1 MNAAER
7 GAFLRS
13 VQLYDEVTVALDD
26 RTLDIL
32 DRRRRTAT
40 VHRRG
45 WLVRRMLL
53 AADVIGLSLAFL
65 VAEVL
70 FGPGRGTGNALSERT
85 ELLFF
90 ALTLPVWIVV
100 AKLYALYDHD
110 EESTDHTT
118 VDDIVGVFHVVTVGA
133 WLLIA
138 GAWVTKLVI
147 PNFDKLLVFWGAA
160 IMLIIGGRAAARS
173 LSRRHIAYLQNT
185 VIVGA
190 GDVGQLVARKLL
202 QHSEYGINVV
212 GFVDAEPKELR
223 EDLGNLRILGPPGRL
238 ESLVRLLDVERVI
251 FAFSK
256 EPHSETLEL
265 IRSLKDLSVQIDVVP
280 RLFEIVGPSVEIH
293 TVEGLPLV
301 GLPPLR
307 ISRSSRAIKRTIDL
321 VCAIVGL
328 VVMAAFFVYAASRIK
343 RESPGPVFFRQTR
356 LGYDMRPFT
365 ALKFRTMRVDAD
377 DSTHRAFIK
386 RSMDSRAAPEQEGIY
401 KLKRDDVITPFGRWL
416 RKTSL
421 DELPQLFNV
430 LRGEMSIVG
439 PRPCIP
445 YETENFAPHHFER
458 FLVPAGMTGLWQ
470 VTARAHSTFGEA
482 LDMDVAYA
490 RGWSLGLDLWL
501 MLKTP
506 LQVLNGARGTA

>member
-1 MNAAER
+1 
-7 GAFLRS
+7 
-13 VQLYDEVTVALDD
+13 V
-26 RTLDIL
+26 
-32 DRRRRTAT
+32 
-40 VHRRG
+40 
-45 WLVRRMLL
+45 
-53 AADVIGLSLAFL
+53 
-65 VAEVL
+65 
-70 FGPGRGTGNALSERT
+70 
-85 ELLFF
+85 FF
-90 ALTLPVWIVV
+90 ALTLPVWIAV

-110 EESTDHTT
+110 EERTDHTT

-133 WLLIA
+133 WLLVA
-138 GAWVTKLVI
+138 AAWLTKLVV

-160 IMLIIGGRAAARS
+160 IALIVAGRAFARS

-202 QHSEYGINVV
+202 QHPEYGINVV
-212 GFVDAEPKELR
+212 GFVDAEPKRLR
-223 EDLGNLRILGPPGRL
+223 EDLGALGILGPQERL

-265 IRSLKDLSVQIDVVP
+265 IRSLKDLNVQIDVVP
-280 RLFEIVGPSVEIH
+280 RLFEIVGPSVGIH

-301 GLPPLR
+301 GLPPAR
-307 ISRSSRAIKRTIDL
+307 ISRSSRAIKRAVDI
-321 VCAIVGL
+321 VGAIVGL
-328 VVMAAFFVYAASRIK
+328 LLTAPLFAYAAWRIK

-365 ALKFRTMRVDAD
+365 ALKFRTMRLDAD
-377 DSTHRAFIK
+377 DSEHRDFIR
-386 RSMDSRAAPEQEGIY
+386 RSMDSRATPEHEGLY
-401 KLKRDDVITPFGRWL
+401 KLNREDVITPFGRWL

-421 DELPQLFNV
+421 DELPQLLNV

-458 FLVPAGMTGLWQ
+458 FLVPAGITGLWQ

-490 RGWSLGLDLWL
+490 RSWSLALDLWL
-501 MLKTP
+501 LLKTP
-506 LQVLNGARGTA
+506 LQILSGARGTA